1 MTDFSFYNFRALVIE
16 VGDKDPAPHLPRCVP
31 GRHTTFVHVV
41 TIVLSG
47 GDVAK
52 ERTSEVGEKN
62 ETAGAVK
69 KKEHATKKK
78 TAAPSRRRGAK
89 RGATVCA

>member
-1 MTDFSFYNFRALVIE
+1 MIE

-62 ETAGAVK
+62 ETAGAV
-69 KKEHATKKK
+69 EAPAIQKK

>member
-1 MTDFSFYNFRALVIE
+1 MLVIE

-62 ETAGAVK
+62 ETAGAVEAPEK
-69 KKEHATKKK
+69 KKKHAIQKK